1 MVCVRRAW
9 LDLTGDGTITLPLE
23 DLAAGY
29 VCAELDLAYPTV
41 REVAN
46 NRPSN
51 TGTDDRTTY
60 LAERAVA
67 ANIAVRTAAQ
77 PDVVPALFAPFMLP
91 AARPVLHYV
100 LDRPGAPERILTLRA
115 AGATWPISG
124 KVARDLQFQWV
135 APDPV
140 ARDPAVRVA
149 TAWRGASVSPGR
161 VYPLRFNR
169 VYPPGGGSPSSGVI
183 HVAGDFPARPLL
195 RFYGP
200 VTSPAC
206 QIYRDGV
213 IPYLVVFRTG
223 YVINAG
229 DWVDVDTDQK
239 TVYVNSDPNRPDH
252 SAIDWTTTSWP
263 SIPNDGAY
271 WVMVMGGQT
280 TTGVTQ
286 VQAIWQDGYLL

>member
-9 LDLTGDGTITLPLE
+9 LDLTGDGTTVLPLE
-23 DLAAGY
+23 DLDAGY

-41 REVAN
+41 REVSN

-60 LAERAVA
+60 LADRAVS

-77 PDVVPALFAPFMLP
+77 PDAVAPLFARYLLP

-100 LDRPGAPERILTLRA
+100 LDRPDAPERILTLRA
-115 AGATWPISG
+115 ANATWPISG
-124 KVARDLQFQWV
+124 KRGRDLQFQWV
-135 APDPV
+135 APDPI
-140 ARDPAVRVA
+140 ARDPATRVV

-161 VYPLRFNR
+161 TYPLTFNR
-169 VYPPGGGSPSSGVI
+169 TYPPGGGSPSAGIFQVR
-183 HVAGDFPARPLL
+183 GDFPARPLL

-200 VTSPAC
+200 VTSPTA
-206 QIYRDGV
+206 QIYRGGV
-213 IPYLVVFRTG
+213 TPFLVVFEIG

-252 SAIDWTTTSWP
+252 SAIDWTTTQWP

-271 WVMVMGGQT
+271 WTMVAGGQS

-286 VQAIWQDGYLL
+286 VQAIWQEGYLL